1 MCLSARGPRTKSGI
15 RRARTIAENGPSVWP
30 GRQRPHLRSGP
41 AARPA
46 PARCCPRPFVLAAP
60 RRRRPRRQPHTE
72 PFGDGE
78 CLIMLEGLIKGE
90 RWRSWKELC
99 RAQKSGRWL
108 KSRAPRSPRVRSEK
122 WKRRGP
128 AGTRSVWRNLAAPGR
143 WRWSSPK
150 QTPQPSSQ
158 RPAHTRSGAKAP
170 ALCDGQPTRACC

>member
-1 MCLSARGPRTKSGI
+1 MGPVSGPDGC
-15 RRARTIAENGPSVWP
+15 ARTSAPLRP
-30 GRQRPHLRSGP
+30 GQ

-60 RRRRPRRQPHTE
+60 RRRRPQRQPHRE

-90 RWRSWKELC
+90 RWRTWKELC

-128 AGTRSVWRNLAAPGR
+128 AGTRSVRRNLAAPGR

-158 RPAHTRSGAKAP
+158 RPAHAERSESTGPLRRTAYTCMLLMRGAGFFP
-170 ALCDGQPTRACC
+170 TIGHAL